1 MSPEG
6 YPYLESWVRISFLPL
21 TLSYISLLPPTP
33 LHLPIFY
40 YIKYTSCAREN
51 ALEDIRDEG
60 EGLGPSESE
69 HREVRDDLAR
79 VCGEENGERKGGSRV
94 GCRPLL
100 RILLLGFFFLS
111 TDVNLV
117 FHWASLLC
125 FVL

>member
-6 YPYLESWVRISFLPL
+6 YPYLESWVSICFFPL
-21 TLSYISLLPPTP
+21 TLSYISLLLPTP

-79 VCGEENGERKGGSRV
+79 VCGEENGERKGGSRM
-94 GCRPLL
+94 G
-100 RILLLGFFFLS
+100 
-111 TDVNLV
+111 
-117 FHWASLLC
+117 
-125 FVL
+125 